1 MYTSKDMTQI
11 PHRARTRCSF
21 GVYRVLIFLV
31 LFKLERFYIEFLFR
45 FTGLLKEVVRKK
57 LSFLKGG
64 VENTTKQQ
72 CDNEK
77 VSK

>member
-21 GVYRVLIFLV
+21 GVFRVLIFLV
-31 LFKLERFYIEFLFR
+31 LFNLERFYIEFLFS
-45 FTGLLKEVVRKK
+45 FTELLKEVVWKK

-64 VENTTKQQ
+64 IENTTKQPY
-72 CDNEK
+72 DNEK

>member
-1 MYTSKDMTQI
+1 MTQI

-31 LFKLERFYIEFLFR
+31 LFKLERFYIEFLFC

-64 VENTTKQQ
+64 IENTTKQQ